1 MAAPNADGG
10 TDRGNLARMT
20 EHIPETEPETPSRRR
35 PGRDRPGFAEPE
47 RTGVEEVD
55 DVLTSLEGLDDSP
68 VEEHPAVF
76 ERAHERLRQ
85 ALDGPSGA

>member
-1 MAAPNADGG
+1 MITP
-10 TDRGNLARMT
+10 MT
-20 EHIPETEPETPSRRR
+20 ERIPDADQPETSTHE
-35 PGRDRPGFAEPE
+35 AESE

-55 DVLTSLEGLDDSP
+55 DVLTSLQGLDDSP

>member
-1 MAAPNADGG
+1 
-10 TDRGNLARMT
+10 MT
-20 EHIPETEPETPSRRR
+20 EHIPETEQ
-35 PGRDRPGFAEPE
+35 

-55 DVLTSLEGLDDSP
+55 AVLASLQGLDDSP

-85 ALDGPSGA
+85 ALDSPPDA

>member
-1 MAAPNADGG
+1 
-10 TDRGNLARMT
+10 MT
-20 EHIPETEPETPSRRR
+20 ERNPETDQPETSSPDVD
-35 PGRDRPGFAEPE
+35 PAETGQEFAEPE

-55 DVLTSLEGLDDSP
+55 DVLTSLDGLDDSP

-85 ALDGPSGA
+85 ALDGPPDA

>member
-1 MAAPNADGG
+1 
-10 TDRGNLARMT
+10 MT
-20 EHIPETEPETPSRRR
+20 EPTPETDQPETSR
-35 PGRDRPGFAEPE
+35 PDVDPAETGQEFDEPE

-55 DVLTSLEGLDDSP
+55 DVLSSMRGLDDRP

-85 ALDGPSGA
+85 ALDGPPGA

>member
-1 MAAPNADGG
+1 
-10 TDRGNLARMT
+10 MT
-20 EHIPETEPETPSRRR
+20 EPTPETDQPDTPPDVDPAET
-35 PGRDRPGFAEPE
+35 GQEFDEPE

-55 DVLTSLEGLDDSP
+55 EVLTSLDGLDERP

-76 ERAHERLRQ
+76 EHAHERLRQ